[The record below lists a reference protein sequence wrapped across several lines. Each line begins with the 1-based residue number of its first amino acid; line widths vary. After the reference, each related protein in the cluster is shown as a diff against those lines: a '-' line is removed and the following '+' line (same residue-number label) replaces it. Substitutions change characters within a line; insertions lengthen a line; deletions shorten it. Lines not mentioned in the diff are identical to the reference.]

1 MERWVN
7 KWDSAKESRIK
18 KADIAANIAA
28 AIRKA
33 NQVPMPYQPAPDA
46 PAVLSFYCQAK
57 ELEGLKR
64 SVAIFRKTLNDTM
77 ASLGMRVY
85 QASYR
90 PDKAMAG
97 APAEFKDHQI
107 AELVFPDGTAT
118 YVMFWPDVAWSRHF
132 NPNPP
137 LQLTLGGPDSPSAD
151 SAAVVNRRFGV

>member
-1 MERWVN
+1 MERWES
-7 KWDSAKESRIK
+7 KWDSSKESRIK

-33 NQVPMPYQPAPDA
+33 GQVPMPYQPAPDV
-46 PAVLSFYCQAK
+46 PAVVGFYCEAK
-57 ELEGLKR
+57 QLMGLQR
-64 SVAIFRKTLNDTM
+64 SVSIFRKTLNDTL
-77 ASLGMRVY
+77 ASLGMRIY
-85 QASYR
+85 QHSFR

-97 APAEFKDHQI
+97 APAEFKDHRI

-118 YVMFWPDVAWSRHF
+118 YVMYWPDVMWQRHF

-151 SAAVVNRRFGV
+151 SAAVINRRFGL